1 MGKCL
6 RHMTMVQGADDQVQR
21 WLVYEALLTSQVDAE
36 GKGSQRSIG
45 GYHEDSE
52 DASTILRYRLGHC
65 QVSPSS
71 PCNAVAD
78 EKGNVS

>member
-6 RHMTMVQGADDQVQR
+6 RHMTMVQGADEQIQR

-36 GKGSQRSIG
+36 GKGSQRSTG
-45 GYHEDSE
+45 GYHEDSK
-52 DASTILRYRLGHC
+52 DASTVLRYGLGYR
-65 QVSPSS
+65 QVSLSFPF
-71 PCNAVAD
+71 NAVAD